1 MKMSTLKRTRRSR
14 RGGFTLIE
22 LVMVI
27 MILAIIA
34 GLVVPIVGWLRRSA
48 NYAAQANTAAA
59 VGSNLEFYRTTYG
72 NNSYPGN
79 MDSLLVDTGGTF
91 DVIDTTDDGG
101 ANAFLDHGY
110 DFLIA
115 GALTGDN
122 FACISSMGVVFDH
135 TVDRSGWLQG
145 SPGNSGTV
153 PRTLASGGNVA
164 YAYNSTLHP
173 AATNA
178 TEIAALGETE
188 QRLLLQ
194 EIYPEGV
201 PSDVTLVAMGIGKNN
216 EMIGRTMQSVP
227 TDPRVDPSE
236 VYGRYVGI
244 YAVYSPREGR
254 RAQLKAVLNAFGRSQ
269 NNALS
274 EFWGA
279 NTPE

>member
-1 MKMSTLKRTRRSR
+1 MKISTLKRTRKSR

-27 MILAIIA
+27 MILAVIA

-59 VGSNLEFYRTTYG
+59 VAANLEYYRTTYG

-79 MDSLLVDTGGTF
+79 MDSLIVDGSS
-91 DVIDTTDDGG
+91 DIIDTTDDGG

-110 DFLIA
+110 DFLVA
-115 GALTGDN
+115 GVLTGDSYD
-122 FACISSMGVVFDH
+122 CISSMGTVFDH
-135 TVDRSGWLQG
+135 STDSSDWLQG

-153 PRTLASGGNVA
+153 PRAMADGGTFAIAYRTAEHGAAS
-164 YAYNSTLHP
+164 T
-173 AATNA
+173 AA
-178 TEIAALGETE
+178 EIAALSEKE

-201 PSDVTLVAMGIGKNN
+201 PSDVTLVAMGVGKNN
-216 EMIGRTMQSVP
+216 EMTGRTMQSIP
-227 TDPRVDPSE
+227 TDPRVDPSS